1 MVEIS
6 KWFFGTRYLITLS
19 IVLIILWLII
29 FTWFL
34 IEESIYKD
42 NVVDKSHFARTYY
55 DYKDENKTE
64 HKKYYANAFTDSFYF
79 ISTMFGTFGY
89 GDIYPK
95 TNSAKGLVSI
105 MHFIIIIFAMN
116 LYENIFVSNKTI
128 KNLSIDVMKLSDQL
142 NSTKQKLKKV
152 ESISSESSSLI
163 DNNFTRI

>member
-29 FTWFL
+29 FSWFL

-42 NVVDKSHFARTYY
+42 EVVDNSSFSRTYY
-55 DYKDENKTE
+55 EIKINEKTQ
-64 HKKYYANAFTDSFYF
+64 KKYYANAFTDSIYF

-95 TNSAKGLVSI
+95 TNSSKMLITS
-105 MHFIIIIFAMN
+105 MHFIVIIFIMN
-116 LYENIFVSNKTI
+116 LYENVFISNKTI
-128 KNLSIDVMKLSDQL
+128 KNLSMDVLKLSDQL
-142 NSTKQKLKKV
+142 NLTKNKLKKA
-152 ESISSESSSLI
+152 ESKTLDSTSLLNLS
-163 DNNFTRI
+163 DDLS